1 MSDDLNNIKKENLL
15 KKPRLRWLKRL
26 VVIGLVVLLI
36 VGLWRFFTPE
46 ELVSVYQLGQVSEQ
60 DMTET
65 LSLSGTVSPSKTQE
79 IPYQNI
85 PVQRILV
92 QPGDR
97 VQKGDRLLLYDLT
110 TLRVDLNDLEE
121 SRDEAVLALE
131 KSQEEA
137 IDLMAGMEG
146 LSMNELSAQLAT
158 MTGDLTSGLGQ
169 LANGMLSIGNPF
181 QQLVNQFSAVD
192 LAELNRLVDL
202 MEDLNARG
210 EELLEVLTDP
220 EVQEDLQTSLE
231 ELEAR
236 LQELQE
242 DLDNLLDQLPL
253 PEEGETLP
261 TLPTIPGTDPTQTT
275 TGEGSTTTTT
285 TAPTTVPE
293 TTGETGETG
302 PQAAFKDDSQAFI
315 PLAAAP
321 AMPEKVNLLA
331 LTSTTTTTTPEVD
344 FTLLS
349 NGGLDLSQQ
358 DLLILMQQLQSVP
371 GGSDLVDT
379 YSQGAELLAMLDN
392 QIKNLE
398 ESIETASKHE
408 VANFDALVS
417 QAQRDL
423 DDLNS
428 NQPLIELYD
437 ETEPLVHSRVNR
449 RDALLLETGQAVTY
463 TTDNLQ
469 LQGELVFKSP
479 IATTT
484 PAYSSGQTSDA
495 LSQLMG
501 GDQSFLT
508 SEPRVDIELT
518 IEGLDLD
525 KIIFGFDISYE
536 VEIEKRENVLAV
548 PSESLIAERGLNY
561 VYVANDDNTFTL
573 RPVETGI
580 ITHTYAEL
588 LSGLEAGDWVLLN
601 PPSSIQEGVRYNVE
615 RQGE

>member
-1 MSDDLNNIKKENLL
+1 MSDDLNNRKKEDLL

-85 PVQRILV
+85 PVQRILL

-137 IDLMAGMEG
+137 IDLMAGTEG

-242 DLDNLLDQLPL
+242 VW
-253 PEEGETLP
+253 
-261 TLPTIPGTDPTQTT
+261 
-275 TGEGSTTTTT
+275 
-285 TAPTTVPE
+285 A
-293 TTGETGETG
+293 
-302 PQAAFKDDSQAFI
+302 
-315 PLAAAP
+315 
-321 AMPEKVNLLA
+321 
-331 LTSTTTTTTPEVD
+331 
-344 FTLLS
+344 
-349 NGGLDLSQQ
+349 
-358 DLLILMQQLQSVP
+358 
-371 GGSDLVDT
+371 
-379 YSQGAELLAMLDN
+379 
-392 QIKNLE
+392 
-398 ESIETASKHE
+398 
-408 VANFDALVS
+408 
-417 QAQRDL
+417 
-423 DDLNS
+423 
-428 NQPLIELYD
+428 
-437 ETEPLVHSRVNR
+437 
-449 RDALLLETGQAVTY
+449 
-463 TTDNLQ
+463 
-469 LQGELVFKSP
+469 
-479 IATTT
+479 
-484 PAYSSGQTSDA
+484 
-495 LSQLMG
+495 
-501 GDQSFLT
+501 
-508 SEPRVDIELT
+508 
-518 IEGLDLD
+518 
-525 KIIFGFDISYE
+525 
-536 VEIEKRENVLAV
+536 
-548 PSESLIAERGLNY
+548 
-561 VYVANDDNTFTL
+561 
-573 RPVETGI
+573 
-580 ITHTYAEL
+580 
-588 LSGLEAGDWVLLN
+588 
-601 PPSSIQEGVRYNVE
+601 
-615 RQGE
+615 

>member
-1 MSDDLNNIKKENLL
+1 MSDDLNNRKKEDLL

-253 PEEGETLP
+253 PGEDETLP

-275 TGEGSTTTTT
+275 PGEGSTTTTT

-293 TTGETGETG
+293 TTGETG
-302 PQAAFKDDSQAFI
+302 PQPAFKDASEAFI

-331 LTSTTTTTTPEVD
+331 HTSTTTTTTPEVD

>member
-1 MSDDLNNIKKENLL
+1 MSDDLNNRKKEDLL

-253 PEEGETLP
+253 PGEDETLP

-293 TTGETGETG
+293 TTGETG

-371 GGSDLVDT
+371 GGSDLLDT
-379 YSQGAELLAMLDN
+379 YSQGAELLSMLDN

-449 RDALLLETGQAVTY
+449 RDALLLETGQSVTY

>member
-1 MSDDLNNIKKENLL
+1 MSDDLNNRKKEDLL

-26 VVIGLVVLLI
+26 IILGLVVLLI

-110 TLRVDLNDLEE
+110 TLRVDLNELEDR
-121 SRDEAVLALE
+121 RDEAVLALE

-137 IDLMAGMEG
+137 MELMAGMEG
-146 LSMNELSAQLAT
+146 LSMNELSTQLAT

-181 QQLVNQFSAVD
+181 QQLVDQFSAVD

-220 EVQEDLQTSLE
+220 QVQEDLQTSLE

-242 DLDNLLDQLPL
+242 DLDGLLDQLPL
-253 PEEGETLP
+253 PGEGETLP

-285 TAPTTVPE
+285 TTPTTTTIPE
-293 TTGETGETG
+293 TTGEAG
-302 PQAAFKDDSQAFI
+302 PQAAFKDDSQTFLA
-315 PLAAAP
+315 LAAAP
-321 AMPEKVNLLA
+321 AVPEQVNLLS
-331 LTSTTTTTTPEVD
+331 LTSTTTTPEVD

-349 NGGLDLSQQ
+349 NGDLDLSQE

-371 GGSDLVDT
+371 GGSDLLDT

-392 QIKNLE
+392 QIKGLE
-398 ESIETASKHE
+398 ENIETASKHE
-408 VANFDALVS
+408 VAEFDALVS
-417 QAQRDL
+417 QTQRDL
-423 DDLNS
+423 NDLNS

-449 RDALLLETGQAVTY
+449 RDALLLETGQTVMY

-484 PAYSSGQTSDA
+484 PAYSSGQTSDM
-495 LSQLMG
+495 LSQFMS
-501 GDQSFLT
+501 GDQSSLLT

-518 IEGLDLD
+518 IVGDDLD

-536 VEIEKRENVLAV
+536 IEIEKRENVLAV

-580 ITHTYAEL
+580 VTHTYAEL

>member
-1 MSDDLNNIKKENLL
+1 MSDDLNNRKKEDLL

-253 PEEGETLP
+253 PGEDETLP

-275 TGEGSTTTTT
+275 PGEGSTTTTT

-293 TTGETGETG
+293 TTGETG

>member
-1 MSDDLNNIKKENLL
+1 MSDDLNNRKKEDLL

-220 EVQEDLQTSLE
+220 EVQENLQTSLE

-293 TTGETGETG
+293 TTGETG

-371 GGSDLVDT
+371 GGSDLLDT
-379 YSQGAELLAMLDN
+379 YSQGAELMAMLDN

>member
-1 MSDDLNNIKKENLL
+1 M
-15 KKPRLRWLKRL
+15 
-26 VVIGLVVLLI
+26 VLLI

-293 TTGETGETG
+293 TTGETE
-302 PQAAFKDDSQAFI
+302 PQAAFKDNSQAFI

>member
-1 MSDDLNNIKKENLL
+1 MSDDLNNRKKEDLL

-253 PEEGETLP
+253 PGEDETLP

-275 TGEGSTTTTT
+275 PGEGSTTTTT

-293 TTGETGETG
+293 TTGETG

-321 AMPEKVNLLA
+321 SMPEQVNLLA

-344 FTLLS
+344 FALLS

-371 GGSDLVDT
+371 GGSDLLDT
-379 YSQGAELLAMLDN
+379 YSQGAELLSMLDN

-449 RDALLLETGQAVTY
+449 RDALLLETGQSVTY

-580 ITHTYAEL
+580 ITHSYAEL

>member
-1 MSDDLNNIKKENLL
+1 MSDDLNNRKKEDLL

-210 EELLEVLTDP
+210 KELLEVLTDP

-261 TLPTIPGTDPTQTT
+261 TIPGTDPTQADTD
-275 TGEGSTTTTT
+275 GGSTTTDPT
-285 TAPTTVPE
+285 TATVPE
-293 TTGETGETG
+293 MTGETGT
-302 PQAAFKDDSQAFI
+302 QAAQKDDSQAFLA
-315 PLAAAP
+315 LAAAP
-321 AMPEKVNLLA
+321 AMPEQVNLLA
-331 LTSTTTTTTPEVD
+331 LTSTTATPEVD

-371 GGSDLVDT
+371 GGSDLLDT
-379 YSQGAELLAMLDN
+379 YSQGAELMAMLDN

>member
-1 MSDDLNNIKKENLL
+1 MSDDLNNRKKEDLL

-293 TTGETGETG
+293 TTGETG

-321 AMPEKVNLLA
+321 AMPEQVNLLA

-449 RDALLLETGQAVTY
+449 RDALLLETGQSVTY

-580 ITHTYAEL
+580 ITHSYAEL

>member
-1 MSDDLNNIKKENLL
+1 MSDDLNNRKKEDLL

-275 TGEGSTTTTT
+275 PGEGSTTTTT

-293 TTGETGETG
+293 TTGETG

-331 LTSTTTTTTPEVD
+331 LKSMTTTTTPEVD

>member
-1 MSDDLNNIKKENLL
+1 MSDDLNNRKKEDLL

-261 TLPTIPGTDPTQTT
+261 TIPGTDPTQADTD
-275 TGEGSTTTTT
+275 GGSTTTDPT
-285 TAPTTVPE
+285 TATVPE
-293 TTGETGETG
+293 MT
-302 PQAAFKDDSQAFI
+302 PQAAQKDDSQAFLA
-315 PLAAAP
+315 LAAAP
-321 AMPEKVNLLA
+321 AMPEQVNLLA
-331 LTSTTTTTTPEVD
+331 LTSTTATPEVD

-371 GGSDLVDT
+371 GGSDLLDT
-379 YSQGAELLAMLDN
+379 YSQGAELMAMLDN

>member
-1 MSDDLNNIKKENLL
+1 MSDDLNNRKKEDLL

-261 TLPTIPGTDPTQTT
+261 TIPGTDPAQADTD
-275 TGEGSTTTTT
+275 GGSTTTDPT
-285 TAPTTVPE
+285 TATVPE
-293 TTGETGETG
+293 MTGETG
-302 PQAAFKDDSQAFI
+302 PQAAQKDDSQAFLA
-315 PLAAAP
+315 LAAAP
-321 AMPEKVNLLA
+321 AMPEQVNLLA

>member
-1 MSDDLNNIKKENLL
+1 MSDDLNNRKKEDLL

-275 TGEGSTTTTT
+275 PGEGSTTTTT

-293 TTGETGETG
+293 TTGETG

-449 RDALLLETGQAVTY
+449 RDALLLETGQSVTY

>member
-1 MSDDLNNIKKENLL
+1 MSDDLNNRKKEDLL

-261 TLPTIPGTDPTQTT
+261 TIPGTDPTQADTD
-275 TGEGSTTTTT
+275 GGSTTTDPT
-285 TAPTTVPE
+285 TATVPE
-293 TTGETGETG
+293 MT
-302 PQAAFKDDSQAFI
+302 PQAAQKDDSQAFFA
-315 PLAAAP
+315 LAAAP
-321 AMPEKVNLLA
+321 AMPEQVNLLA
-331 LTSTTTTTTPEVD
+331 LTSTTATTTPEVD

-371 GGSDLVDT
+371 GGSDLLDT
-379 YSQGAELLAMLDN
+379 YSQGAELMAMLDN